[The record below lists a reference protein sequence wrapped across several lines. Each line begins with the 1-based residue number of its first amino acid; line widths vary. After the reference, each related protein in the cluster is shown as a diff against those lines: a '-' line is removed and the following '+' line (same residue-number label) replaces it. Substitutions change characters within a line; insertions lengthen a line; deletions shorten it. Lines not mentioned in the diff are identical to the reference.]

1 MENNIN
7 EISGNS
13 DLNPIFD
20 IVNSIQSKLNEN
32 NSTNQNKPNEAQ
44 NNNVNKKD
52 LSNLDISKMIEMLN
66 SSGTTNNTS
75 NQNVS
80 APNLGN
86 LNLGTLMN
94 FSNILGGMN
103 KTDPRTNLLNSLKP
117 FLRETRQKNIDTYVT
132 LLGVMQAINLFSGKD
147 RD

>member
-1 MENNIN
+1 MESNVN

-20 IVNSIQSKLNEN
+20 IVNSIQNKLNEN
-32 NSTNQNKPNEAQ
+32 NTTNSNNTNEVQ
-44 NNNVNKKD
+44 SNNVNKKD
-52 LSNLDISKMIEMLN
+52 LSNLDISKMIEILN
-66 SSGTTNNTS
+66 SNGTTNNNS
-75 NQNVS
+75 NSV
-80 APNLGN
+80 PNFGN
-86 LNLGTLMN
+86 LNLGNLMN
-94 FSNILGGMN
+94 FSNLLGSSN
-103 KTDPRTNLLNSLKP
+103 KVDPRTNLLNSLKP